1 MTEQFDTYKARY
13 KRSAKDL
20 KQLQDEVVD
29 LRQKLRTTL
38 RSLDNAE
45 KRNDMRSNVGKA
57 SPTSKSTDFRGRG
70 SGGGGGGGGGG
81 EALAASVH
89 ELYSANQRL
98 IERVTR
104 SKR

>member
-29 LRQKLRTTL
+29 LRQKLRTTM

-70 SGGGGGGGGGG
+70 SGGGGGG

>member
-13 KRSAKDL
+13 KRSARDL

-29 LRQKLRTTL
+29 LRQKLRTTM

-45 KRNDMRSNVGKA
+45 KRNDMRSNVGKV
-57 SPTSKSTDFRGRG
+57 SPTSKSTDFRGR
-70 SGGGGGGGGGG
+70 SSGGGGG